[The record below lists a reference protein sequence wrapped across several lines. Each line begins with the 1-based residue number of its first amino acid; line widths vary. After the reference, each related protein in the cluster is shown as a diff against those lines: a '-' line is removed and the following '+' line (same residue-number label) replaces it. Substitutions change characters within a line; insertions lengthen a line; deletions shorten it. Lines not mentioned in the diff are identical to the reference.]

1 MQPLFNDAV
10 MKFKKSFANLME
22 KMLVLVSTKR
32 IEERPG
38 RWEPRMKKK
47 RPKPFP
53 LLERPRQE
61 YKEMRESGELIPA

>member
-1 MQPLFNDAV
+1 MQPLFNDVV

-22 KMLVLVSTKR
+22 KMLALVSTKR

>member
-1 MQPLFNDAV
+1 